1 MSVRAFNSAGAGP
14 ATAPVNTLTQENG
27 RFDLVKKRVVIK
39 KKIFNIFVYLLLVP
53 SEGPRGVRCRA
64 VSPQSLKVEW
74 SPPPAHAHHGALL
87 GYKLLYRPEHSE

>member
-1 MSVRAFNSAGAGP
+1 MNLFV
-14 ATAPVNTLTQENG
+14 TL
-27 RFDLVKKRVVIK
+27 LS
-39 KKIFNIFVYLLLVP
+39 VP

-74 SPPPAHAHHGALL
+74 SPPPAHSHHGALL

>member
-1 MSVRAFNSAGAGP
+1 M
-14 ATAPVNTLTQENG
+14 
-27 RFDLVKKRVVIK
+27 
-39 KKIFNIFVYLLLVP
+39 P
-53 SEGPRGVRCRA
+53 SEGPRAVRCRA